1 MRLICKTLWKR
12 YCEFPLTDIFMEQ
25 YWNKYYITTTREYW
39 SLLLQVWWLLKE
51 PLVISISLFQAYI
64 SRRSTFFV
72 NRSLKQFMVA
82 FLEQKNV
89 SQYGI
94 SIPPQS
100 CLQWRQRPVTSRVIA
115 CVQTSPISFVA
126 RGKGNRR
133 RLHAGNKGN

>member
-1 MRLICKTLWKR
+1 
-12 YCEFPLTDIFMEQ
+12 MEQ

-64 SRRSTFFV
+64 SCRSTFFV

-89 SQYGI
+89 SQHGI

-100 CLQWRQRPVTSRVIA
+100 CLQWRQRPVTSRVIDPPPA
-115 CVQTSPISFVA
+115 RKYHAILEYSCGRWPTVSSPLSTLIA
-126 RGKGNRR
+126 N
-133 RLHAGNKGN
+133 LLN